1 MLLQLLGLN
10 ETSDV
15 LDPSAVE
22 GARKLALHNF
32 IGTVRER
39 DHRRRMKTEGKAK
52 VVAVVW
58 GTYLN

>member
-1 MLLQLLGLN
+1 M
-10 ETSDV
+10 